1 MISLKFIIITQ
12 EPPLSFSPFTVLLII
27 KVKKNRARYGQN
39 PLKH

>member
-12 EPPLSFSPFTVLLII
+12 EPPLSFRPFTVLLII
-27 KVKKNRARYGQN
+27 KVKKNSAHYGEN